1 MKPRIYVSTALAAA
15 AVLSLACA
23 KGEQS
28 NAAADSTARN
38 LTLVPSETTAERHDV
53 PAVEP
58 TPVETKKAPTPVTRP
73 PVTRPKPPAT
83 PPAPTMY
90 TAAAGTHLD
99 MAVSD
104 TITSR
109 TNHAGDAFSAKVV
122 DDVKDAQGHVVIPA
136 GSVIAGTVTAV
147 KPAPNPSEPGTLT
160 LAVSSVTIRGTK
172 YDLDAR
178 IDSLETVRHGRG
190 VTTGDAAKVGAG
202 AAAGA
207 ILGRVVGGNK
217 RGTIIGGIVGA
228 AAGAGIAATSKD
240 ADIVLPAGAHVL
252 VTLNKALAVK
262 AS

>member
-1 MKPRIYVSTALAAA
+1 MKAEHKTLATVAFGALLAF
-15 AVLSLACA
+15 ACA
-23 KGEQS
+23 KGQQS

-38 LTLVPSETTAERHDV
+38 LTLASSETSAARHDV
-53 PAVEP
+53 PAPERV
-58 TPVETKKAPTPVTRP
+58 PVETKKAPA
-73 PVTRPKPPAT
+73 TRPKPAT

-99 MAVSD
+99 MAVTD
-104 TITSR
+104 TISSR
-109 TNHAGDAFSAKVV
+109 TSHAGDAFSAKVV

-136 GSVIAGTVTAV
+136 GAVIGGTVTAV
-147 KPAPNPSEPGTLT
+147 KPAPNPNEPGTLT
-160 LAVSSVTIRGTK
+160 LAVSSVTVRGTK

-190 VTTGDAAKVGAG
+190 ITTGDAAKVGAG

-240 ADIVLPAGAHVL
+240 ADIVLPAGAHVI
-252 VTLNKALAVK
+252 VTLNKALAVR